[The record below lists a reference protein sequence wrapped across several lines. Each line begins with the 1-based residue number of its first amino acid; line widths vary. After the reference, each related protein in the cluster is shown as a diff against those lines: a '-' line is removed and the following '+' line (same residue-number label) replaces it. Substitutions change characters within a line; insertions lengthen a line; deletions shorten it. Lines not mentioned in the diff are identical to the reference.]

1 MKKLLWIA
9 IAVVILGLGFF
20 FSRPRP
26 MLTPVATVTR
36 GSLQVEVVEDGITR
50 VRERYIVTAPI
61 TGTLRRVELQ
71 AGDKVKKGQIVARLN
86 WFQEWRVAAPATG
99 FVLRVVQESEGDI
112 EKGRTIMEIGDPNDL
127 EVVLDVLT
135 EKAILVKEGNP
146 VIITKWGGEK
156 ALKGRV
162 SRVEPAGF
170 NKISSL
176 GVEEQRTN
184 VIIQFED
191 EPAVWQSL
199 GDNYHLEGRIIV
211 DERPQA
217 LKIPRSALFRNDV
230 SWALFKIVDNKARLT
245 NVTLGAQGSEEAEV
259 LSGELKEGDLVIPY
273 PSQELR
279 DGIRV
284 KIEKK

>member
-9 IAVVILGLGFF
+9 LAIVVLGLGFF
-20 FSRPRP
+20 FARPRP
-26 MLTPVATVTR
+26 MPTPVTAVTR
-36 GSLQVEVVEDGITR
+36 GPLQVEVVEDGITR

-86 WFQEWRVAAPATG
+86 WFQEWRVAAPVTG
-99 FVLRVVQESEGDI
+99 FVLRVMQESEGDI

-146 VIITKWGGEK
+146 VIITKWGGEE
-156 ALKGRV
+156 ALNGRV

-211 DERPQA
+211 EERPQA

-245 NVTLGAQGSEEAEV
+245 NVILGAQGSEEAEV

-279 DGIRV
+279 DGMRV